1 MATITAYPPT
11 TPALEDLVIIA
22 DISKEGNPTRTST
35 VRDIVNLISFEPIPG
50 EGTVTSVAQTHAGN
64 AFTVTGSPI
73 TAQGTL
79 AITLNGGV
87 DEYINGAGNLT
98 TFPTIPTAITL
109 TTTGTTGA
117 STLISGV
124 LNIPNYA
131 SSGITLT
138 TTGTSGAST
147 LTGNVLNIPNYAS
160 GGGGVTSIIAG
171 TNVTISPVGGTG
183 AVTINAAGGGG
194 GGGTV
199 TRVGAIDGTF
209 ISSVSA
215 DITAAGDLTY
225 DLSATG
231 TPNGATF
238 LRGDNSWASVPNVIT
253 YNVFT
258 AIVDWTASTSTF
270 TVAQLFNNTGKTFV
284 FTAPFV
290 QNDYYI
296 TPSSNF
302 ADVDKVWLS
311 ITGASQGNRTYFPAA
326 QVNASEV
333 VFFIQESD
341 TGNSIAT
348 DWSQLFVE
356 IRIYP

>member
-64 AFTVTGSPI
+64 AFIVTGSPI

-79 AITLNGGV
+79 AITLIG
-87 DEYINGAGNLT
+87 DSSEYINGAGDLEAFPTASFGSLT
-98 TFPTIPTAITL
+98 T
-109 TTTGTTGA
+109 
-117 STLISGV
+117 
-124 LNIPNYA
+124 N
-131 SSGITLT
+131 
-138 TTGTSGAST
+138 GTSGAST
-147 LTGNVLNIPNYAS
+147 LVGGVLNVPNYTP

-171 TNVTISPVGGTG
+171 TNVTVSPVGGTG

-231 TPNGATF
+231 TPNGGTF

-253 YNVFT
+253 YNSFT
-258 AIVDWTASTSTF
+258 AIVDWTAATSTF
-270 TVAQLFNNTGKTFV
+270 TVTQLFNNTGKTFA

-290 QNDYYI
+290 QNDYFI
-296 TPSSNF
+296 TPSTNF

-311 ITGASQGNRTYFPAA
+311 FTGANYNDNRTYFPAA
-326 QVNASEV
+326 SVNASEV
-333 VFFIQESD
+333 IFFIQESD

>member
-11 TPALEDLVIIA
+11 IPALEDLVIIA

-79 AITLNGGV
+79 AITLNG
-87 DEYINGAGNLT
+87 DSSEYINGAGDLT

-109 TTTGTTGA
+109 TTNGTSGA
-117 STLISGV
+117 STLVGGV
-124 LNIPNYA
+124 LNIPNYT
-131 SSGITLT
+131 SSE
-138 TTGTSGAST
+138 A
-147 LTGNVLNIPNYAS
+147 
-160 GGGGVTSIIAG
+160 GVTSIIAG

-183 AVTINAAGGGG
+183 AVTINATGGGG
-194 GGGTV
+194 SGTV
-199 TRVGAIDGTF
+199 TRVGALNGTF
-209 ISSVSA
+209 IESLSA
-215 DITAAGDLTY
+215 DITVAGDLTY

-231 TPNGATF
+231 LANAGTF

-253 YNVFT
+253 YNSFT

-270 TVAQLFNNTGKTFV
+270 TVAQLFNNTGKTFA

-311 ITGASQGNRTYFPAA
+311 FTGASQGNRTYFPAA

>member
-11 TPALEDLVIIA
+11 IPALEDLVIIA

-79 AITLNGGV
+79 AITLNG
-87 DEYINGAGNLT
+87 DSSEYINGAGNLT

-109 TTTGTTGA
+109 TTNGTSGA
-117 STLISGV
+117 STLVGGV
-124 LNIPNYA
+124 LNIPNYT
-131 SSGITLT
+131 SSE
-138 TTGTSGAST
+138 A
-147 LTGNVLNIPNYAS
+147 
-160 GGGGVTSIIAG
+160 GVTSIIAG

-183 AVTINAAGGGG
+183 AVTINATGGGG
-194 GGGTV
+194 SGTV
-199 TRVGAIDGTF
+199 TRVGALNGTF
-209 ISSVSA
+209 IESLSA
-215 DITAAGDLTY
+215 DITVAGDLTY

-231 TPNGATF
+231 TPNGGTF

-253 YNVFT
+253 YNSFT

-270 TVAQLFNNTGKTFV
+270 TVAQLFNNTGKTFA

-311 ITGASQGNRTYFPAA
+311 FTGASQGNRTYFPAA

>member
-11 TPALEDLVIIA
+11 TPALDDLVIIA

-87 DEYINGAGNLT
+87 DEYINGAGDLT
-98 TFPTIPTAITL
+98 TFPPIPFVSL

-117 STLISGV
+117 STLTGGV
-124 LNIPNYA
+124 LNIPTPDA
-131 SSGITLT
+131 ITLT
-138 TTGTSGAST
+138 TAGTSGAST

-194 GGGTV
+194 GSGTV
-199 TRVGAIDGTF
+199 TRVGAVNGTF
-209 ISSVSA
+209 IESVSA

-231 TPNGATF
+231 TPNGGTF

-258 AIVDWTASTSTF
+258 AIVDWTASTQLF
-270 TVAQLFNNTGKTFV
+270 TVSQLFNNTGKTFA
-284 FTAPFV
+284 FTAPGA
-290 QNDYYI
+290 QGDYAI

-311 ITGASQGNRTYFPAA
+311 FTGASQGDRTYFPAA
-326 QVNASEV
+326 HVNTSEV

-341 TGNSIAT
+341 TGSSVVT
-348 DWSQLFVE
+348 DWTQLFVE

>member
-11 TPALEDLVIIA
+11 IPALEDLVIIA

-79 AITLNGGV
+79 AITLNGART
-87 DEYINGAGNLT
+87 EYIDGLGNLR
-98 TFPTIPTAITL
+98 TFPTIPVAITL
-109 TTTGTTGA
+109 TTIGTTGA
-117 STLISGV
+117 ASLSGAGV
-124 LNIPNYA
+124 LNIPTPDA
-131 SSGITLT
+131 ITLT

-209 ISSVSA
+209 ISSTST
-215 DITAAGDLTY
+215 DITTAGDLTY

-231 TPNGATF
+231 TADNTTF
-238 LRGDNSWASVPNVIT
+238 LRGDNAWVVPLVDGLPYLSYAASLDILSNQGGTT
-253 YNVFT
+253 YVVNEIYNT
-258 AIVDWTASTSTF
+258 
-270 TVAQLFNNTGKTFV
+270 TGKTISYQRGQGSNQTEIITN
-284 FTAPFV
+284 TAWT
-290 QNDYYI
+290 DI
-296 TPSSNF
+296 
-302 ADVDKVWLS
+302 DKVVYFLNGPGPS
-311 ITGASQGNRTYFPAA
+311 YALDNLTGTPPRLYFQHSSTIA
-326 QVNASEV
+326 NL
-333 VFFIQESD
+333 FI
-341 TGNSIAT
+341 
-348 DWSQLFVE
+348 E
-356 IRIYP
+356 IRVYS

>member
-11 TPALEDLVIIA
+11 IPALEDLVIIA

-50 EGTVTSVAQTHAGN
+50 EGTVTSVAQTHAGD

-79 AITLNGGV
+79 AITLNGART
-87 DEYINGAGNLT
+87 EYIDGLGNLRS
-98 TFPTIPTAITL
+98 FPTIPIAITL
-109 TTTGTTGA
+109 TTIGTTGA
-117 STLISGV
+117 ASLSAAGV
-124 LNIPNYA
+124 LNIPTPDA
-131 SSGITLT
+131 ITLT

-199 TRVGAIDGTF
+199 TRVGAINGTF
-209 ISSVSA
+209 ISSTST
-215 DITAAGDLTY
+215 DITTAGDLTY

-231 TPNGATF
+231 TADNTTF
-238 LRGDNSWASVPNVIT
+238 LRGDNAWVVPLVDGLPYLSYAASLDIASNQGGTVYVVNEI
-253 YNVFT
+253 YNT
-258 AIVDWTASTSTF
+258 
-270 TVAQLFNNTGKTFV
+270 TGKTISYQRGQGGNQ
-284 FTAPFV
+284 TEI
-290 QNDYYI
+290 I
-296 TPSSNF
+296 TNTPWT
-302 ADVDKVWLS
+302 DIDKVVYFLNGPGPS
-311 ITGASQGNRTYFPAA
+311 YALDNLTGTPPRLYFEHGSTIA
-326 QVNASEV
+326 NL
-333 VFFIQESD
+333 FI
-341 TGNSIAT
+341 
-348 DWSQLFVE
+348 E
-356 IRIYP
+356 IRVYS

>member
-87 DEYINGAGNLT
+87 DEYINGAGDLT

-109 TTTGTTGA
+109 TT
-117 STLISGV
+117 
-124 LNIPNYA
+124 N
-131 SSGITLT
+131 
-138 TTGTSGAST
+138 GTSGAST
-147 LTGNVLNIPNYAS
+147 LVGGVLNVPNYTP

-231 TPNGATF
+231 TPNGGTF

-253 YNVFT
+253 YNSFT

-290 QNDYYI
+290 QNDYFI
-296 TPSSNF
+296 TPSSSF

-311 ITGASQGNRTYFPAA
+311 ITGASLNNRTYFPAA
-326 QVNASEV
+326 HVNANQV
-333 VFFIQESD
+333 VFFIQESN

-348 DWSQLFVE
+348 DWTQLFVE

>member
-11 TPALEDLVIIA
+11 IPALDDLVIIA

-79 AITLNGGV
+79 AITLNGDV

-98 TFPTIPTAITL
+98 TFPEIPFLSL
-109 TTTGTTGA
+109 TTVGVTGA
-117 STLISGV
+117 ASLSAAGV
-124 LNIPNYA
+124 LNIPTPDA
-131 SSGITLT
+131 ITLT

-183 AVTINAAGGGG
+183 AVTINATGGGG
-194 GGGTV
+194 SGTV

-209 ISSVSA
+209 IESVSA

-231 TPNGATF
+231 TPNGGTF

-253 YNVFT
+253 YNSFT

-284 FTAPFV
+284 FTAPLV

-311 ITGASQGNRTYFPAA
+311 VSGASQNNRTYFPAA

-333 VFFIQESD
+333 VFFIQESN

-348 DWSQLFVE
+348 DWTQLFVE

>member
-11 TPALEDLVIIA
+11 IPALEDLVIIA

-79 AITLNGGV
+79 AITLNG
-87 DEYINGAGNLT
+87 DSSEYINGAGDLT

-109 TTTGTTGA
+109 TTNGTSGA
-117 STLISGV
+117 STLVGGV
-124 LNIPNYA
+124 LNIPNYT
-131 SSGITLT
+131 SSE
-138 TTGTSGAST
+138 A
-147 LTGNVLNIPNYAS
+147 
-160 GGGGVTSIIAG
+160 GVTSIIAG

-183 AVTINAAGGGG
+183 AVTINATGGGG
-194 GGGTV
+194 SGTV
-199 TRVGAIDGTF
+199 TRVGALNGTF
-209 ISSVSA
+209 IESLSA
-215 DITAAGDLTY
+215 DITVAGDLTY

-231 TPNGATF
+231 TPNGGTF

-253 YNVFT
+253 YNSFT

-270 TVAQLFNNTGKTFV
+270 TVAQLFNNTGKTFA

-311 ITGASQGNRTYFPAA
+311 FTGASQGNRTYFPAA

>member
-1 MATITAYPPT
+1 MAIANSYPTVTPKITDLLIGTQTPDIDNDDDQAT
-11 TPALEDLVIIA
+11 TKNFSVGDIINLV
-22 DISKEGNPTRTST
+22 K
-35 VRDIVNLISFEPIPG
+35 FEPIPG
-50 EGTVTSVAQTHAGN
+50 TGTVTSIN
-64 AFTVTGSPI
+64 GSIDGDALSLSNLPI
-73 TAQGTL
+73 TTAGTIGFNWQGDNL
-79 AITLNGGV
+79 Q
-87 DEYINGAGNLT
+87 YINGFGDLE

-109 TTTGTTGA
+109 TTNGTA
-117 STLISGV
+117 
-124 LNIPNYA
+124 
-131 SSGITLT
+131 
-138 TTGTSGAST
+138 GAST
-147 LTGNVLNIPNYAS
+147 LTNGVLNVPNYAAPVDP
-160 GGGGVTSIIAG
+160 GVTSIVAG

-183 AVTINAAGGGG
+183 AVTINATGGGG

-311 ITGASQGNRTYFPAA
+311 ITGASQNNRTYFPAA
-326 QVNASEV
+326 QVTASEV
-333 VFFIQESD
+333 IFFIQESD

>member
-98 TFPTIPTAITL
+98 TFPPIPFVSL

-183 AVTINAAGGGG
+183 AVTINATGGGG

-311 ITGASQGNRTYFPAA
+311 ITGASQNNRTYFPAA
-326 QVNASEV
+326 QVTASEV
-333 VFFIQESD
+333 IFFIQESD

>member
-11 TPALEDLVIIA
+11 IPALEDLVIIA

-79 AITLNGGV
+79 AITLNG
-87 DEYINGAGNLT
+87 DSSEYINGAGDLT

-109 TTTGTTGA
+109 TTNGTSGA
-117 STLISGV
+117 STLVGGV
-124 LNIPNYA
+124 LNIPNYT
-131 SSGITLT
+131 SSE
-138 TTGTSGAST
+138 A
-147 LTGNVLNIPNYAS
+147 
-160 GGGGVTSIIAG
+160 GVTSIIAG

-194 GGGTV
+194 SGTV
-199 TRVGAIDGTF
+199 TRVGALNGTF
-209 ISSVSA
+209 IESLSA
-215 DITAAGDLTY
+215 DITVAGDLTY

-231 TPNGATF
+231 TPNGGTF

-253 YNVFT
+253 YNSFT

-270 TVAQLFNNTGKTFV
+270 TVAQLFNNTGKTFA

-311 ITGASQGNRTYFPAA
+311 FTGASQGNRTYFPAA

>member
-11 TPALEDLVIIA
+11 IPALEDLVIIA

-50 EGTVTSVAQTHAGN
+50 EGTVTSVAQTHAGD
-64 AFTVTGSPI
+64 AFIVTGSPI

-79 AITLNGGV
+79 AITLIG
-87 DEYINGAGNLT
+87 DSSEYINGAGNLT
-98 TFPTIPTAITL
+98 TFPPIPFGSL
-109 TTTGTTGA
+109 TTIGTTGA

-124 LNIPNYA
+124 LNIPTPDA
-131 SSGITLT
+131 ITLT

-183 AVTINAAGGGG
+183 AVTINASGGGG
-194 GGGTV
+194 SGTV
-199 TRVGAIDGTF
+199 TRVGAINGQF
-209 ISSVSA
+209 ISSSSA
-215 DITAAGDLTY
+215 DITTAGDLTY

-231 TPNGATF
+231 IPAFNTF
-238 LRGDNSWASVPNVIT
+238 LRGDNSWAPIPNVNT
-253 YNVFT
+253 YSSFT

-270 TVAQLFNNTGKTFV
+270 TVAQLFNNTGKTFA

-290 QNDYYI
+290 QNDYFI
-296 TPSSNF
+296 TPSTNF

-311 ITGASQGNRTYFPAA
+311 FTGASQNNRTYYPAA

-348 DWSQLFVE
+348 DWTQLFVE

>member
-35 VRDIVNLISFEPIPG
+35 VRDIVNLINFEPIPG
-50 EGTVTSVAQTHAGN
+50 TGTVTSVAQTHAGD

-199 TRVGAIDGTF
+199 TRVGALDGTF
-209 ISSVSA
+209 ISSTST
-215 DITAAGDLTY
+215 DITTAGDLTY

-231 TPNGATF
+231 TADNTTF
-238 LRGDNSWASVPNVIT
+238 LRGDNAWVVPLVDGLPYLSYAASLDILSNQGGTT
-253 YNVFT
+253 YVVNEIYNT
-258 AIVDWTASTSTF
+258 
-270 TVAQLFNNTGKTFV
+270 TGKTISYQRGQGSNQTEIITN
-284 FTAPFV
+284 TAWT
-290 QNDYYI
+290 DI
-296 TPSSNF
+296 
-302 ADVDKVWLS
+302 DKVVYFLNGPGPS
-311 ITGASQGNRTYFPAA
+311 YALDNLTGTPPRLYFQHSSTIA
-326 QVNASEV
+326 NL
-333 VFFIQESD
+333 FI
-341 TGNSIAT
+341 
-348 DWSQLFVE
+348 E
-356 IRIYP
+356 IRVYS